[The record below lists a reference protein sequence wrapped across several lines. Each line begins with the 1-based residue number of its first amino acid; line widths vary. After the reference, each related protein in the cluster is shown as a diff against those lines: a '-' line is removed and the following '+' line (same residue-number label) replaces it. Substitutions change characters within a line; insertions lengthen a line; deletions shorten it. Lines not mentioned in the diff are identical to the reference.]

1 MSAALYWWR
10 ATWRSSWRAALTVA
24 LLSGLLGAVA
34 LGALAGARRTD
45 SAYGRYL
52 TSINVS
58 DAFVNV
64 PGIIPI
70 KGRPVTQ
77 PITLISRLPGIA
89 TSSAYLGLAA
99 YPLINGRVDDGFQDG
114 GLTGSFE
121 APGVA
126 AGFLQQDRVS
136 VLAGKAPR
144 DGSTHQIVVTPAVAR
159 LFRVGVGGR
168 VTYEFY
174 QLNPMNYQP
183 NPVGHRSYTVAAIAD
198 LPPVLDDQSDQV
210 QTGILP
216 PAATAQVLDSYNF
229 AWVGLRLD
237 HGTAGIPALQR
248 ELAGLAA
255 RVEKQVQAAI
265 GQPLSGLSFAV
276 RNAALTRGEVQQ
288 SIRPQAVAL
297 TVFGGIAALA
307 LLVLVGQSLA
317 QLVSRSGP
325 DVAVAVA
332 LGASRPQAALAA
344 SLPGATAIVAGTV
357 LAVAGAI
364 ALSPLAPV
372 GPVRQFD
379 PVRGAQA
386 DGLVLGAGAAVM
398 IVALVA
404 VLAVLATRAARRSP
418 GRPARSRASV
428 IAQAAVAAGLPATVV
443 VGSRNALEP
452 GSGRAVPVRAMLAG
466 SVAAVIA
473 VVAAVVF
480 GTSLSS
486 LLTHP
491 PRFGWNWSVLLQSQG
506 GYGNFYLAPGEN
518 SARSIDRLVNAE
530 PAVAGWSQFGFSQVP
545 VDRQVI
551 PVLGLQLE
559 RGTVEP
565 PTISGRPL
573 AGNSQIELGSE
584 TMRQLGKK
592 VGDTVEVGSAGHQRR
607 LTIVG
612 TVTLPSFGVDIADHV
627 SLGRGAMMSEQSLL
641 IADGATLQAPKTA
654 AQISRA
660 FPSAVA
666 LDLVPGT
673 TTAQRARLVRAITSA
688 NPDGTSGG
696 TYQLTQYRAAA
707 IEDASKMGSQP
718 LALALGL
725 AVAAVVSLALTVL
738 ASVRRRRR
746 ELALLKTLGMTRRQ
760 LRAIAAW
767 QTTFTLLIAVAL
779 GVPLGIAAGRLAW
792 RAFAGSIGAVPVT
805 VVPGLLLAA
814 GAVILVLAGN
824 VLTAA
829 PAAVAASTNPAA
841 ALRAE

>member
-1 MSAALYWWR
+1 MTAALYWWR
-10 ATWRSSWRAALTVA
+10 ATWRSSWRAAVTVA

-34 LGALAGARRTD
+34 LAALAGARRTD

-52 TSINVS
+52 SSINVS
-58 DAFVNV
+58 DVFVNV
-64 PGIIPI
+64 PGIIP
-70 KGRPVTQ
+70 GMPATR
-77 PITLISRLPGIA
+77 PITLISRLRGISA
-89 TSSAYLGLAA
+89 SSAYLGLAA
-99 YPLINGRVDDGFQDG
+99 YPVVNGRVNHGFQDG

-136 VLAGKAPR
+136 ILAGRMPSVR
-144 DGSTHQIVVTPAVAR
+144 STSQLVLTPAVAR
-159 LFRVGVGGR
+159 LFRVAVGGR
-168 VTYEFY
+168 VTYQFY
-174 QLNPMNYQP
+174 RLNPVTYQP
-183 NPVGHRSYTVAAIAD
+183 SPAGRRSYTVAAIVD
-198 LPPVLDDQSDQV
+198 LPPVLADQSDQV

-216 PAATAQVLDSYNF
+216 PAATEQVLTSYNF

-248 ELAGLAA
+248 ELAGLAV
-255 RVEKQVQAAI
+255 RLQAHMHL
-265 GQPLSGLSFAV
+265 PGLAFNV
-276 RNAALTRGEVQQ
+276 RDAALIRGEVQQ

-297 TVFGGIAALA
+297 TAFGGIAAVA
-307 LLVLVGQSLA
+307 LLVLVAQSLA

-332 LGASRPQAALAA
+332 LGASRRQAALAA
-344 SLPGATAIVAGTV
+344 GLPGAAAVVAGAA
-357 LAVAGAI
+357 LAVAGAV

-386 DGLVLGAGAAVM
+386 DGLVLGAGSAVM
-398 IVALVA
+398 IAAL
-404 VLAVLATRAARRSP
+404 LAVLAGLAGLAARRSP
-418 GRPARSRASV
+418 GRQAEGRASF
-428 IAQAAVAAGLPATVV
+428 IAQRAAAAGLPSTVV
-443 VGSRNALEP
+443 MGSRNALEP

-480 GTSLSS
+480 GTSLNS

-491 PRFGWNWSVLLQSQG
+491 PRFGWNWNVLLQAEG
-506 GYGNFYLAPGEN
+506 GYGNFYPATAIEG
-518 SARSIDRLVNAE
+518 LVNGE
-530 PAVAGWSQFGFSQVP
+530 PAVTAWSQFGFSQVP
-545 VDRQVI
+545 VDGQIV
-551 PVLGLQLE
+551 PALGLELE

-573 AGNSQIELGSE
+573 AGNSQLELGSV
-584 TMRQLGKK
+584 TMRELGKK
-592 VGDTVEVGSAGHQRR
+592 VGDTVEVGAPGHQRR

-612 TVTLPSFGVDIADHV
+612 TVTLPSFGVVIADHV
-627 SLGRGAMMSEQSLL
+627 SLGQGAMMSERTLL
-641 IADGATLQAPKTA
+641 IADGVSPNPPVSP
-654 AQISRA
+654 AQLSQA
-660 FPSAVA
+660 FPSSVA
-666 LDLVPGT
+666 IDLAPGT
-673 TTAQRARLVRAITSA
+673 TADQRARLVRVITAA
-688 NPDGTSGG
+688 NPDGTPGG

-707 IEDASKMGSQP
+707 VEDVSKMGSQP

-725 AVAAVVSLALTVL
+725 AGAAVLSLALTVL

-746 ELALLKTLGMTRRQ
+746 ELALLKTLGMTRGQ
-760 LRAIAAW
+760 LRAIVAW

-792 RAFAGSIGAVPVT
+792 QAFAGSIGAVPVT
-805 VVPGLLLAA
+805 AVPGLLLAA

-829 PAAVAASTNPAA
+829 SGAVAASTDPAV
-841 ALRAE
+841 ALRTE

>member
-10 ATWRSSWRAALTVA
+10 ATWRSSWRAAVTVA

-52 TSINVS
+52 TSINGS
-58 DAFVNV
+58 EAFVNV

-70 KGRPVTQ
+70 KGKPVTW

-89 TSSAYLGLAA
+89 ASSAYLGLAA
-99 YPLINGRVDDGFQDG
+99 YPLINGRVDHGFQDG

-121 APGVA
+121 APGIA

-136 VLAGKAPR
+136 VLAGKAPSVS
-144 DGSTHQIVVTPAVAR
+144 STHQIVVTPAVAR

-174 QLNPMNYQP
+174 QLNPVNYQP
-183 NPVGHRSYTVAAIAD
+183 SPVGHRSYTVAAIAD
-198 LPPVLDDQSDQV
+198 LPPVLADQSDQV

-216 PAATAQVLDSYNF
+216 PAATAQVLASYNF

-237 HGTAGIPALQR
+237 RGTDGIPALQR

-255 RVEKQVQAAI
+255 QVEPQVQAAI
-265 GQPLSGLSFAV
+265 GQQLPGLAFEV
-276 RNAALTRGEVQQ
+276 RNAALVRGEVQQ

-317 QLVSRSGP
+317 QLLSRAGP
-325 DVAVAVA
+325 DVAVAIA
-332 LGASRPQAALAA
+332 LGASRGQAALAA
-344 SLPGATAIVAGTV
+344 SVPGAAAIAAGTV

-379 PVRGAQA
+379 PARGAQA
-386 DGLVLGAGAAVM
+386 DGLVIGAGSAVM
-398 IVALVA
+398 IVALLT
-404 VLAVLATRAARRSP
+404 VLAVMALRTARRSP
-418 GRPARSRASV
+418 GRPAEGRASV
-428 IAQAAVAAGLPATVV
+428 IVQAAAAAGLPSTVV

-452 GSGRAVPVRAMLAG
+452 GSGRTVPVRAMLAG

-491 PRFGWNWSVLLQSQG
+491 ARFGWNWNVLLQTQG
-506 GYGNFYLAPGEN
+506 GYGNFYH
-518 SARSIDRLVNAE
+518 SANKIDTLVNAE

-573 AGNSQIELGSE
+573 AGNSEIELGSV

-592 VGDTVEVGSAGHQRR
+592 VGDTVEVGRPGHQRR

-627 SLGRGAMMSEQSLL
+627 SLGRGAMMSEQALL
-641 IADGATLQAPKTA
+641 IADGASLQAPVA
-654 AQISRA
+654 ASQVSKA
-660 FPSAVA
+660 LPSAVA
-666 LDLVPGT
+666 IDLVPD
-673 TTAQRARLVRAITSA
+673 TTAAQQTQLVRIITEA
-688 NPDGTSGG
+688 NPDGTPGG

-725 AVAAVVSLALTVL
+725 AVAAVLSLALTVL

-760 LRAIAAW
+760 LRAIVAW

-779 GVPLGIAAGRLAW
+779 GVPLGVAAGRLAW
-792 RAFAGSIGAVPVT
+792 QAFAGSIGAVPVT
-805 VVPGLLLAA
+805 AVPGLLLAA
-814 GAVILVLAGN
+814 GAVILVVAGN
-824 VLTAA
+824 LLTAA
-829 PAAVAASTNPAA
+829 PAAVAASTDPAA

>member
-1 MSAALYWWR
+1 MSASFYWWR
-10 ATWRSSWRAALTVA
+10 GTWRSSWRGAVTIA
-24 LLSGLLGAVA
+24 LLGGLLGAVA
-34 LGALAGARRTD
+34 LGALAGARRTA
-45 SAYGRYL
+45 SAYTRYL
-52 TSINVS
+52 TSVNVS

-64 PGIIPI
+64 PGIVP
-70 KGRPVTQ
+70 GMPVTR
-77 PITLISRLPGIA
+77 PITLISQLRGITA
-89 TSSAYLGLAA
+89 SSAYLGLAA
-99 YPLINGRVDDGFQDG
+99 YPVVNGRVNHGFQDG
-114 GLTGSFE
+114 GLTGSYE
-121 APGVA
+121 APGIA

-136 VLAGKAPR
+136 ILAGRAPSVR
-144 DGSTHQIVVTPAVAR
+144 STTQIVITLAVAR

-174 QLNPMNYQP
+174 QLNPMTYQP
-183 NPVGHRSYTVAAIAD
+183 SPVGRRSYTVAAIVD
-198 LPPVLDDQSDQV
+198 VPPVLADQSDQV

-216 PAATAQVLDSYNF
+216 PAATAQVLASYNF

-248 ELAGLAA
+248 ELASLAT
-255 RVEKQVQAAI
+255 RVETQVKAAI
-265 GQPLSGLSFAV
+265 GQPLPGLTFNV

-297 TVFGGIAALA
+297 TVFGAIAALA
-307 LLVLVGQSLA
+307 LLVLVGQSLV
-317 QLVSRSGP
+317 QLLSRSGP
-325 DVAVAVA
+325 DLRIAVA
-332 LGASRPQAALAA
+332 LGASRRQAALAA
-344 SLPGATAIVAGTV
+344 SLPGAAAVVAGTI

-372 GPVRQFD
+372 GPVREFD

-386 DGLVLGAGAAVM
+386 DGLVLGAGSAVM
-398 IVALVA
+398 IIALLAVLG
-404 VLAVLATRAARRSP
+404 VLAVRAARRSP
-418 GRPARSRASV
+418 DRRAEGRTSV
-428 IAQAAVAAGLPATVV
+428 IAQAAAAAGLPPAVV

-452 GSGRAVPVRAMLAG
+452 GPGRAVPVRAMLAG

-491 PRFGWNWSVLLQSQG
+491 ARFGWNWNVLLQAEG
-506 GYGNFYLAPGEN
+506 GYGNFYVAPGEN
-518 SARSIDRLVNAE
+518 PAHSIDRLVDAE
-530 PAVAGWSQFGFSQVP
+530 PAVTGWSQFGFSQIP

-551 PVLGLQLE
+551 PALGLEPE

-573 AGNSQIELGSE
+573 AGNSQIELGSV

-592 VGDTVEVGSAGHQRR
+592 VGDTVEVGRPGHQRR

-627 SLGRGAMMSEQSLL
+627 SLGRGAMMSEAALL
-641 IADGATLQAPKTA
+641 IADGASPNDPVTA
-654 AQISRA
+654 GQVSQA

-666 LDLVPGT
+666 IDLAPGT
-673 TTAQRARLVRAITSA
+673 TAAQGAQLVRFITGK
-688 NPDGTSGG
+688 NPDGTPGG

-707 IEDASKMGSQP
+707 IEDASMMGSQP

-725 AVAAVVSLALTVL
+725 AVAAVLSLALTVL

-760 LRAIAAW
+760 LRAIVAW
-767 QTTFTLLIAVAL
+767 QTTLTLLIAVAL
-779 GVPLGIAAGRLAW
+779 GLPLGIAGGRLAW

-805 VVPGLLLAA
+805 AVPALLLAA
-814 GAVILVLAGN
+814 GAVILVIAGN
-824 VLTAA
+824 LLTAA
-829 PAAVAASTNPAA
+829 PAAVAASTDPAA